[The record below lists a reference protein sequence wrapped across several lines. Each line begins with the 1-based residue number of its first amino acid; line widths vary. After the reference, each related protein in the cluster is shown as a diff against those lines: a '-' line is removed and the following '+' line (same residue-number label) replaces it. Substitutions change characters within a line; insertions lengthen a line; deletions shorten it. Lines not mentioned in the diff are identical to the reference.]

1 MNCKWVI
8 EVDCGASK
16 KLKFFLLDLH
26 WCNDMMLQSAF
37 SCLSFWLRLDYL
49 NKFFLNW
56 MIYIIW
62 NLIKMYCPLQKQSV
76 RQSDSHHL
84 VKINKSK
91 QENIAN
97 TKISRITCTIFNS
110 NLPAPCII
118 LYKFL
123 PNTMEFF
130 HKNLN
135 SVLILNGLY
144 LLQKLV
150 INYYWASCT

>member
-1 MNCKWVI
+1 M
-8 EVDCGASK
+8 
-16 KLKFFLLDLH
+16 
-26 WCNDMMLQSAF
+26 Q
-37 SCLSFWLRLDYL
+37 
-49 NKFFLNW
+49 
-56 MIYIIW
+56 
-62 NLIKMYCPLQKQSV
+62 CPLQKQSV
-76 RQSDSHHL
+76 RQSDFHHL
-84 VKINKSK
+84 VKINESK

-150 INYYWASCT
+150 INYYWASCTQPSHLYDIGVAKQGIQLQNFCKNLQIKQIKQYYLLFFLTTMWIFMKL